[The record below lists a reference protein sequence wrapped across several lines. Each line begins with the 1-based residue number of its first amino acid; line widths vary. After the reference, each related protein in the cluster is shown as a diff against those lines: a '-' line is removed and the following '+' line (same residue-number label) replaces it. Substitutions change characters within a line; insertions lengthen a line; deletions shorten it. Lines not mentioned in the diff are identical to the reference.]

1 MSERW
6 ISAISFVVFAP
17 LVGGLISGID
27 RIITARMQGRFGPP
41 LLQPF
46 YDVYK
51 LLQKENVVAR
61 VRQNAYI
68 DFYLIFV
75 ILSGMLLFA
84 GQDLLLFIFSLT
96 LAGIFF
102 ILAAYKGSSPFS
114 LVGAQRE
121 LLMMMGYEPMVLFA
135 AVAFYMATGSFWVS
149 KIIVHP
155 TLLIKVLPGTFLG
168 FFYILTIKLRKSP
181 YDLSTSHHGH
191 QELVKG
197 LTTEFSGTAMAM
209 IEMAHWYE
217 TVFLMAF
224 IYLFFAATPWLGALA
239 IVVCYFLEILIDNVF
254 ARAKWEVA
262 VKSAWLVGAVLG
274 FGNVAILYLVKG
286 S

>member
-1 MSERW
+1 MSVRL
-6 ISAISFVVFAP
+6 ISALSFVVFAP
-17 LVGGLISGID
+17 LIGGLISGID
-27 RIITARMQGRFGPP
+27 RRITARMQGRFGPP
-41 LLQPF
+41 VLQPF

-51 LLQKENVVAR
+51 LLQKENVIAR

-68 DFYLIFV
+68 DFYLLFV
-75 ILSGMLLFA
+75 IFSGMLLFA

-96 LAGIFF
+96 LASVFF
-102 ILAAYKGSSPFS
+102 ILAAFKGSSPYS

-121 LLMMMGYEPMVLFA
+121 LLLVMGYEPMVLFA

-155 TLLIKVLPGTFLG
+155 VLLIKLLPGIFLG

-197 LTTEFSGTAMAM
+197 LTTEFAGPSLAM
-209 IEMAHWYE
+209 IEVAHWYE
-217 TVFLMAF
+217 TVFLLAF
-224 IYLFFAATPWLGALA
+224 VYLFFAATPWLGALA
-239 IVVCYFLEILIDNVF
+239 VVVCYFLEILIDNVF

-262 VKSAWLVGAVLG
+262 VKSSWLVAAVLG
-274 FGNVAILYLVKG
+274 FGNVAVLYLLKG
-286 S
+286 F